1 MRRATRLVGRSDGSM
16 KLLLAICVAVGLV
29 AAACGVIPGTGGGL
43 KIGMV
48 TDIGQL
54 EDKSFN
60 EFSWK
65 GVQEGAKAVGGEAK
79 NIVTKDIADYKQNI
93 QQFVDQK
100 YDIIVTVG
108 FLIGTDTLAAAKAN
122 PTIQFFGVDQ
132 FIADPVPANY
142 QGLLFNEA
150 QAGYLAGIV
159 AGTITKSGKIGAVGG
174 RSDVPPVVNY
184 IKGYENGAKSVKSNV
199 QVTVTYVEDFNAPD
213 KGEASAKTMIG
224 QGVDVVFQVAGLTG
238 AGVLRAAC
246 NAKIYGIGVDVDQYL
261 SLPDSKGCI
270 ITSAEKRL
278 LNATRDAIKRFKDK
292 GKQTG
297 NFSNDATN
305 DGIGASEI
313 RNLSPVPAGLTYKI
327 KQATEDMKSGKLK
340 PVP

>member
-1 MRRATRLVGRSDGSM
+1 M
-16 KLLLAICVAVGLV
+16 KRLLALGLAFGLV
-29 AAACGVIPGTGGGL
+29 VAGCGGTAAPSANPSASGVAL

-65 GVQEGAKAVGGEAK
+65 GVQDGASAVGGTAK

-93 QQFVDQK
+93 QSFVDQK
-100 YDIIVTVG
+100 YDVIVTVG
-108 FLIGTDTLAAAKAN
+108 FLIGTETLAAAKAN
-122 PTIQFFGVDQ
+122 PNIQFFGVDQ
-132 FIADPVPANY
+132 FVADPVPPNY

-159 AGTITKSGKIGAVGG
+159 AGTLTKSNKIGAVGG
-174 RSDVPPVVNY
+174 REDVPPVVNY
-184 IKGYENGAKSVKSNV
+184 IKGYENAAKTTKPGV
-199 QVTVTYVEDFNAPD
+199 QVLINYVGDFNAPD

-224 QGVDVVFQVAGLTG
+224 QGADVIFQVAGLTG
-238 AGVLRAAC
+238 AGALRAAC
-246 NAKIYGIGVDVDQYL
+246 SAKIYGIGVDVDQYQ

-278 LNATRDAIKRFKDK
+278 QNAVRDGLKRFKDK

-305 DGIGASEI
+305 DGIGYSPI
-313 RNLSPVPAGLTYKI
+313 RNLNPVPAGLEDKL
-327 KQATEDMKSGKLK
+327 KKALADMKAGTLK